1 MSKHGKKYLESVKS
15 LGDERL
21 VDPIGA
27 VKAIKSTAKAKFDE
41 TVEVHIRLGVDQKKS
56 DQNVRGTVVL
66 PHGTGKTKRVIVFA
80 KGEKA
85 KEATEAGADVVGDD
99 DLIERVK
106 GGWGDFDIAV
116 ATPDMMGAVGS
127 KLGKILAQRMPNP
140 KVGTVTNNLRQ
151 AVGEI
156 KAGKVEYRLDKT
168 SIIHCIVG
176 KASFSEQALLEN
188 FTALMDAIVR
198 AKPASAKGTYLRSV
212 TLATTMGPGV
222 RVDPTRLK
230 AAAAA

>member
-1 MSKHGKKYLESVKS
+1 LSKHGKKYLESVKS

-21 VDPIGA
+21 VEPSAA
-27 VKAIKSTAKAKFDE
+27 VKSIKATAKAKFDE

-176 KASFSEQALLEN
+176 KASFTEQALLDN

-198 AKPASAKGTYLRSV
+198 AKPASAKGTYLRSI

-230 AAAAA
+230 SAVAA

>member
-1 MSKHGKKYLESVKS
+1 MAKHGKKYRDSIKL
-15 LGDERL
+15 LGEERL
-21 VDPIGA
+21 FDAITAVA
-27 VKAIKSTAKAKFDE
+27 NVKATAKAKFDE

-85 KEATEAGADVVGDD
+85 KEAKEAGADVVGDD
-99 DLIERVK
+99 DLIERIK
-106 GGWGDFDIAV
+106 GGWNDFDIAV

-176 KASFSEQALLEN
+176 KASFNQDALLDN
-188 FTALMDAIVR
+188 FTTLMDAIIR
-198 AKPASAKGTYLRSV
+198 AKPASAKGTYLKSI
-212 TLATTMGPGV
+212 TLVTTMGPGV

-230 AAAAA
+230 SATAA

>member
-1 MSKHGKKYLESVKS
+1 MAKHGKKYRESLKT
-15 LGDERL
+15 LGEERL
-21 VDPIGA
+21 HDPTSA
-27 VKAIKSTAKAKFDE
+27 VATIKATAKAKFDE

-116 ATPDMMGAVGS
+116 ATPDMMGQVGS

-168 SIIHCIVG
+168 AIIHCIVG
-176 KASFSEQALLEN
+176 KASFSQDALLEN

-198 AKPASAKGTYLRSV
+198 AKPSSAKGTYLRSI

-230 AAAAA
+230 SAVAA

>member
-1 MSKHGKKYLESVKS
+1 MAKHGKKYSESLKA

-21 VDPIGA
+21 HDATSA
-27 VKAIKSTAKAKFDE
+27 VAAIKATAKAKFDE

-116 ATPDMMGAVGS
+116 ATPDMMGQVGS

-168 SIIHCIVG
+168 AIIHCIVG
-176 KASFSEQALLEN
+176 KASFSQEALLDN
-188 FTALMDAIVR
+188 FTALVDAIVR
-198 AKPASAKGTYLRSV
+198 AKPSSAKGTYLRSI

-222 RVDPTRLK
+222 RVDPSRLK
-230 AAAAA
+230 SAVAA

>member
-1 MSKHGKKYLESVKS
+1 MAQHGKKYRDAVKT
-15 LGDERL
+15 LGEERL
-21 VDPIGA
+21 VDA
-27 VKAIKSTAKAKFDE
+27 TTAVAHVKATATAKFDE
-41 TVEVHIRLGVDQKKS
+41 TIEVHIRLGVDQKKS

-99 DLIERVK
+99 DLIERAK
-106 GGWGDFDIAV
+106 GGWNEFDIAV

-140 KVGTVTNNLRQ
+140 KVGTVTNNIRQ

-168 SIIHCIVG
+168 AIIHCIVG
-176 KASFSEQALLEN
+176 KASFTQDALLEN
-188 FTALMDAIVR
+188 FTLLMDAIIR
-198 AKPASAKGTYLRSV
+198 AKPASAKGTYLKSI

-230 AAAAA
+230 SATAA

>member
-1 MSKHGKKYLESVKS
+1 MAKHGKKYRDSIKVIGEGQQFDPATAVGLVKTS
-15 LGDERL
+15 
-21 VDPIGA
+21 
-27 VKAIKSTAKAKFDE
+27 AKAKFDE
-41 TVEVHIRLGVDQKKS
+41 TVEIHIRLGVDPKKS

-85 KEATEAGADVVGDD
+85 KEAKEAGADVVGDD
-99 DLIERVK
+99 DLIERIK
-106 GGWGDFDIAV
+106 GGWNDFDIAV

-156 KAGKVEYRLDKT
+156 KAGKVEYRLDKAA
-168 SIIHCIVG
+168 IIHSIVG
-176 KASFSEQALLEN
+176 KASFTNEALLDN

-198 AKPASAKGTYLRSV
+198 AKPASAKGTYLKSI
-212 TLATTMGPGV
+212 TLATTMGPGL
-222 RVDPTRLK
+222 RVDPSRLK
-230 AAAAA
+230 SAVAA

>member
-1 MSKHGKKYLESVKS
+1 MSKPGKKYRESVKAI
-15 LGDERL
+15 GDERL
-21 VDPIGA
+21 FDPQSA
-27 VKAIKSTAKAKFDE
+27 VNHVKSSAKAKFDE
-41 TVEVHIRLGVDQKKS
+41 TVEVHIRLGIDPKKS

-85 KEATEAGADVVGDD
+85 KEAQEAGADVVGDQ

-106 GGWGDFDIAV
+106 GGWSDFDIAV

-127 KLGKILAQRMPNP
+127 NLGKILAQRMPNP

-156 KAGKVEYRLDKT
+156 KAGKVEYRLDKAA
-168 SIIHCIVG
+168 IIHCIVG
-176 KASFSEQALLEN
+176 KASFSHDALLDN

-198 AKPASAKGTYLRSV
+198 AKPASAKGTYLRSI

-222 RVDPTRLK
+222 RVDPSRLK
-230 AAAAA
+230 TAAAA

>member
-1 MSKHGKKYLESVKS
+1 MAKHGKKYRESVKA
-15 LGDERL
+15 LGEDRQFDAL
-21 VDPIGA
+21 AA
-27 VKAIKSTAKAKFDE
+27 VANVKSSAKAKFDE

-85 KEATEAGADVVGDD
+85 KEATDAGADVVGDD
-99 DLIERVK
+99 DLIERVRT
-106 GGWGDFDIAV
+106 GWSEFDIAV

-156 KAGKVEYRLDKT
+156 KAGKVEYRLDKAA
-168 SIIHCIVG
+168 IIHCIIG
-176 KASFSEQALLEN
+176 KASFSEQALVEN
-188 FTALMDAIVR
+188 FNTLMDAIVR
-198 AKPASAKGTYLRSV
+198 AKPASAKGTYLRSI

-230 AAAAA
+230 SAAAA

>member
-21 VDPIGA
+21 VEPSAA
-27 VKAIKSTAKAKFDE
+27 VKSIKATAKAKFDE

-176 KASFSEQALLEN
+176 KALFTEQALLDN

-198 AKPASAKGTYLRSV
+198 AKPASAKGTYLRSI

-230 AAAAA
+230 SAAAA

>member
-1 MSKHGKKYLESVKS
+1 MARHGKKYRDSIKAIGSALSF
-15 LGDERL
+15 DPATA
-21 VDPIGA
+21 VDH
-27 VKAIKSTAKAKFDE
+27 VKASAKAKFDE
-41 TVEVHIRLGVDQKKS
+41 TVEVHIRLGVDQKKG

-85 KEATEAGADVVGDD
+85 KEAKEAGADVVGDD

-106 GGWGDFDIAV
+106 GGWNEFDIAV

-156 KAGKVEYRLDKT
+156 KAGKVEYRLDKAA
-168 SIIHCIVG
+168 IVHCIVG
-176 KASFSEQALLEN
+176 KASFTKEALLEN

-198 AKPASAKGTYLRSV
+198 AKPASAKGTYLKSI
-212 TLATTMGPGV
+212 TLTTTMGPGL
-222 RVDPTRLK
+222 RVDPARLK
-230 AAAAA
+230 SAVAA